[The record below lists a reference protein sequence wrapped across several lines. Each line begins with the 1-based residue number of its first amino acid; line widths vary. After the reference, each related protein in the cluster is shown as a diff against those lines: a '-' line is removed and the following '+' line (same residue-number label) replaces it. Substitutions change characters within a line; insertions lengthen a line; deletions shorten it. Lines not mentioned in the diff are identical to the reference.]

1 MALAAG
7 WETGVLAAALLLL
20 GAERIGELAIN
31 KRNTRWLNDHGAVWH
46 GPDGFGLIL
55 AVQLLLFVLIL
66 TESLL
71 APWSGIG
78 WWTWPLLAVALLCQ
92 GLRYWVITTLGRRWN
107 VRVVTLPGA
116 PRVTGGPYRWLSHP
130 NYAAVLTEI
139 VVIPLAFGAW
149 LTVLLLVPLKIVAL
163 ARRIRHEEQALR
175 AAEPPS
181 PAAASH

>member
-7 WETGVLAAALLLL
+7 WEMGLLAVVLLLL

-31 KRNTRWLNDHGAVWH
+31 KRNTRWLQARGALWH

-55 AVQLLLFVLIL
+55 AAQLLLFAL
-66 TESLL
+66 TATEAMA
-71 APWSGIG
+71 APWSGVG
-78 WWTWPLLAVALLCQ
+78 WWTWPLLGIALLCQ
-92 GLRYWVITTLGRRWN
+92 GLRYWVITTLGPRWN

-130 NYAAVLTEI
+130 NYAAVLTEV

-149 LTVLLLVPLKIVAL
+149 LTVLLLLPLKVVAL
-163 ARRIRHEEQALR
+163 ARRIRAEEHALQ

-181 PAAASH
+181 PPAATH